1 MNKTLLFLL
10 LPGLLISCKP
20 TPPSGDNGE
29 IVPLTSECLLKN
41 SDLYMKY
48 PYKIKV
54 QDSIMC
60 IWDLHG
66 GDRFYHLYSYPELQF
81 ITSFAVNGRGPEE
94 YISTGGFCMDEQHI
108 YVFDT
113 SRARLSIFRKD
124 SLMQQRISPARI
136 IDYPQ
141 AGIPILNFCRT
152 DQGFALLNFDGP
164 ERIAFID
171 TCGHLLNKKYEIPWG
186 NTAKNKAYPTMTASL
201 WNSYLDYNPD
211 NHLLVLV
218 TQNGELLEIH
228 NLASDSS
235 RFIVG
240 KGGEPDFLSDKNGLL
255 VGKIKGY
262 QDVQVGKKAIYT
274 LFSGT
279 DHQEELKKMMKG
291 QPTPDGGNLFL
302 VYDLDGKL
310 IRKFLLDHYTNGI
323 TMSISCLTFKS
334 AHLNWGME
342 LPQIMSKVSV
352 ISAILINLT
361 RIIFNFSCSRAV
373 RISLLLS
380 IRSSTAFNKIAI
392 GFFSSCSR

>member
-1 MNKTLLFLL
+1 
-10 LPGLLISCKP
+10 
-20 TPPSGDNGE
+20 
-29 IVPLTSECLLKN
+29 
-41 SDLYMKY
+41 
-48 PYKIKV
+48 
-54 QDSIMC
+54 
-60 IWDLHG
+60 
-66 GDRFYHLYSYPELQF
+66 
-81 ITSFAVNGRGPEE
+81 
-94 YISTGGFCMDEQHI
+94 MDEQHI

-171 TCGHLLNKKYEIPWG
+171 TCGHLLNKKYEIPRG

-279 DHQEELKKMMKG
+279 DHQEELKKMIKG

-323 TMSISCLTFKS
+323 DVHEDSNILYTVSSSEENAVNKYR
-334 AHLNWGME
+334 
-342 LPQIMSKVSV
+342 LP
-352 ISAILINLT
+352 L
-361 RIIFNFSCSRAV
+361 
-373 RISLLLS
+373 
-380 IRSSTAFNKIAI
+380 
-392 GFFSSCSR
+392 

>member
-41 SDLYMKY
+41 GDLYMKY

-171 TCGHLLNKKYEIPWG
+171 TCGHLLNKKYEIPRG
-186 NTAKNKAYPTMTASL
+186 NTAKKQSLPDDDSLTM
-201 WNSYLDYNPD
+201 
-211 NHLLVLV
+211 
-218 TQNGELLEIH
+218 ELL
-228 NLASDSS
+228 S
-235 RFIVG
+235 R
-240 KGGEPDFLSDKNGLL
+240 L
-255 VGKIKGY
+255 
-262 QDVQVGKKAIYT
+262 
-274 LFSGT
+274 
-279 DHQEELKKMMKG
+279 
-291 QPTPDGGNLFL
+291 
-302 VYDLDGKL
+302 
-310 IRKFLLDHYTNGI
+310 
-323 TMSISCLTFKS
+323 
-334 AHLNWGME
+334 
-342 LPQIMSKVSV
+342 
-352 ISAILINLT
+352 
-361 RIIFNFSCSRAV
+361 
-373 RISLLLS
+373 
-380 IRSSTAFNKIAI
+380 
-392 GFFSSCSR
+392 

>member
-171 TCGHLLNKKYEIPWG
+171 TCGHLLNKKYEIPRG

-240 KGGEPDFLSDKNGLL
+240 KGSEPDFLSDKNGLL
-255 VGKIKGY
+255 VGKSKGY

-279 DHQEELKKMMKG
+279 DHQEELKKMIKG

-323 TMSISCLTFKS
+323 DVHEDSNILYTVSSSEENAINKYR
-334 AHLNWGME
+334 
-342 LPQIMSKVSV
+342 LP
-352 ISAILINLT
+352 L
-361 RIIFNFSCSRAV
+361 
-373 RISLLLS
+373 
-380 IRSSTAFNKIAI
+380 
-392 GFFSSCSR
+392 

>member
-124 SLMQQRISPARI
+124 SLMQQRISPASSRHS
-136 IDYPQ
+136 DTEFLP
-141 AGIPILNFCRT
+141 
-152 DQGFALLNFDGP
+152 DGP
-164 ERIAFID
+164 RVCLAQFRRTGTDCIYRYLWTSAEQKIRDSA
-171 TCGHLLNKKYEIPWG
+171 GKYRKKQSLPDDDSL
-186 NTAKNKAYPTMTASL
+186 TM
-201 WNSYLDYNPD
+201 
-211 NHLLVLV
+211 
-218 TQNGELLEIH
+218 ELL
-228 NLASDSS
+228 S
-235 RFIVG
+235 
-240 KGGEPDFLSDKNGLL
+240 
-255 VGKIKGY
+255 
-262 QDVQVGKKAIYT
+262 
-274 LFSGT
+274 
-279 DHQEELKKMMKG
+279 
-291 QPTPDGGNLFL
+291 
-302 VYDLDGKL
+302 
-310 IRKFLLDHYTNGI
+310 
-323 TMSISCLTFKS
+323 
-334 AHLNWGME
+334 
-342 LPQIMSKVSV
+342 
-352 ISAILINLT
+352 
-361 RIIFNFSCSRAV
+361 
-373 RISLLLS
+373 
-380 IRSSTAFNKIAI
+380 
-392 GFFSSCSR
+392 

>member
-1 MNKTLLFLL
+1 MNKVLFTLLLS
-10 LPGLLISCKP
+10 GVLISCKP
-20 TPPSGDNGE
+20 TTPSEDNLE
-29 IVPLTSECLLKN
+29 IIPLTSECLLKN

-54 QDSIMC
+54 QDSMMC

-66 GDRFYHLYSYPELQF
+66 GERFYHLYSYPDLQF

-94 YISTGGFCMDEQHI
+94 YIATGGFCMDEQHI
-108 YVFDT
+108 YVFDIN
-113 SRARLSIFRKD
+113 RARLSIFRKD

-136 IDYPQ
+136 INYPQ
-141 AGIPILNFCRT
+141 VGIPILNFCRT

-164 ERIAFID
+164 ERITFID

-201 WNSYLDYNPD
+201 WNSFLDYNPD

-228 NLASDSS
+228 NLASDST
-235 RFIVG
+235 RIIVG
-240 KGGEPDFLSDKNGLL
+240 KGGEPDYLTNKNSLL
-255 VGKIKGY
+255 VGKINGY

-279 DHQEELKKMMKG
+279 DHQEELQKMAKG
-291 QPTPDGGNLFL
+291 LPTPDGGNLLL

-310 IRKFLLDHYTNGI
+310 IRKFLLDHDTNGI
-323 TMSISCLTFKS
+323 DVHEESGILYTVSSS
-334 AHLNWGME
+334 EENAVSRYR
-342 LPQIMSKVSV
+342 LPI
-352 ISAILINLT
+352 
-361 RIIFNFSCSRAV
+361 
-373 RISLLLS
+373 
-380 IRSSTAFNKIAI
+380 
-392 GFFSSCSR
+392 

>member
-136 IDYPQ
+136 IDYPHSDTEFL
-141 AGIPILNFCRT
+141 P
-152 DQGFALLNFDGP
+152 DGP
-164 ERIAFID
+164 RVCLAQFRRTGTDCIYRYLWTSAEQKIRD
-171 TCGHLLNKKYEIPWG
+171 SVGKYRKKQSLPDDDSL
-186 NTAKNKAYPTMTASL
+186 TM
-201 WNSYLDYNPD
+201 
-211 NHLLVLV
+211 
-218 TQNGELLEIH
+218 ELL
-228 NLASDSS
+228 S
-235 RFIVG
+235 R
-240 KGGEPDFLSDKNGLL
+240 L
-255 VGKIKGY
+255 
-262 QDVQVGKKAIYT
+262 
-274 LFSGT
+274 
-279 DHQEELKKMMKG
+279 
-291 QPTPDGGNLFL
+291 
-302 VYDLDGKL
+302 
-310 IRKFLLDHYTNGI
+310 
-323 TMSISCLTFKS
+323 
-334 AHLNWGME
+334 
-342 LPQIMSKVSV
+342 
-352 ISAILINLT
+352 
-361 RIIFNFSCSRAV
+361 
-373 RISLLLS
+373 
-380 IRSSTAFNKIAI
+380 
-392 GFFSSCSR
+392 

>member
-136 IDYPQ
+136 TLKP
-141 AGIPILNFCRT
+141 
-152 DQGFALLNFDGP
+152 
-164 ERIAFID
+164 AFR
-171 TCGHLLNKKYEIPWG
+171 Y
-186 NTAKNKAYPTMTASL
+186 
-201 WNSYLDYNPD
+201 
-211 NHLLVLV
+211 
-218 TQNGELLEIH
+218 
-228 NLASDSS
+228 
-235 RFIVG
+235 
-240 KGGEPDFLSDKNGLL
+240 
-255 VGKIKGY
+255 
-262 QDVQVGKKAIYT
+262 
-274 LFSGT
+274 
-279 DHQEELKKMMKG
+279 
-291 QPTPDGGNLFL
+291 
-302 VYDLDGKL
+302 
-310 IRKFLLDHYTNGI
+310 
-323 TMSISCLTFKS
+323 
-334 AHLNWGME
+334 
-342 LPQIMSKVSV
+342 
-352 ISAILINLT
+352 
-361 RIIFNFSCSRAV
+361 
-373 RISLLLS
+373 
-380 IRSSTAFNKIAI
+380 
-392 GFFSSCSR
+392 

>member
-1 MNKTLLFLL
+1 
-10 LPGLLISCKP
+10 
-20 TPPSGDNGE
+20 
-29 IVPLTSECLLKN
+29 
-41 SDLYMKY
+41 
-48 PYKIKV
+48 
-54 QDSIMC
+54 MC

-171 TCGHLLNKKYEIPWG
+171 TCGHLLNKKYEIPRG

-255 VGKIKGY
+255 VGKNQG
-262 QDVQVGKKAIYT
+262 
-274 LFSGT
+274 LSGCT
-279 DHQEELKKMMKG
+279 SREKSHLH
-291 QPTPDGGNLFL
+291 
-302 VYDLDGKL
+302 L
-310 IRKFLLDHYTNGI
+310 ILGH
-323 TMSISCLTFKS
+323 
-334 AHLNWGME
+334 
-342 LPQIMSKVSV
+342 
-352 ISAILINLT
+352 
-361 RIIFNFSCSRAV
+361 
-373 RISLLLS
+373 
-380 IRSSTAFNKIAI
+380 RSPRRTQKNDEGAAYS
-392 GFFSSCSR
+392 

>member
-94 YISTGGFCMDEQHI
+94 YISTGGFCMDKQHI

-152 DQGFALLNFDGP
+152 DQGFALLNF
-164 ERIAFID
+164 
-171 TCGHLLNKKYEIPWG
+171 CLLY
-186 NTAKNKAYPTMTASL
+186 T
-201 WNSYLDYNPD
+201 
-211 NHLLVLV
+211 
-218 TQNGELLEIH
+218 
-228 NLASDSS
+228 SDAAD
-235 RFIVG
+235 
-240 KGGEPDFLSDKNGLL
+240 E
-255 VGKIKGY
+255 
-262 QDVQVGKKAIYT
+262 
-274 LFSGT
+274 
-279 DHQEELKKMMKG
+279 
-291 QPTPDGGNLFL
+291 
-302 VYDLDGKL
+302 
-310 IRKFLLDHYTNGI
+310 
-323 TMSISCLTFKS
+323 
-334 AHLNWGME
+334 
-342 LPQIMSKVSV
+342 
-352 ISAILINLT
+352 
-361 RIIFNFSCSRAV
+361 
-373 RISLLLS
+373 
-380 IRSSTAFNKIAI
+380 
-392 GFFSSCSR
+392 